1 MFTKNGNI
9 LKVNGN
15 WLNPHVEPEP
25 PEPYP
30 FDEVSIGTQ
39 KWMAKNL
46 DIDDGGEGI
55 RVRTDL
61 IVNGINF
68 GTQYYYTWDA
78 ANRIASNI
86 PGWHLPN
93 KDDID
98 LFKSTV
104 EADARRTGRYNSQMV
119 KSRTGW
125 TRNGSSPLNNVD
137 YYHFNA
143 QPVDYV
149 IYNSNTNTY
158 SGPRTDGYYC
168 CYWGSYFPSAHNVY
182 SIYLS
187 YNSEYLTSYVNDV
200 YSESTYYYSV
210 RLIKDT

>member
-9 LKVNGN
+9 LKINGD
-15 WLNPHVEPEP
+15 WLKPHIE

-30 FDEVSIGTQ
+30 FEEVTIGTQ

-46 DIDDGGEGI
+46 DIDDGGTGI
-55 RVRTDL
+55 QIRNNVTA
-61 IVNGINF
+61 NGVNF
-68 GTQYYYTWDA
+68 GTVYYYTWEA

-98 LFKSTV
+98 LFRSTV
-104 EADARRTGRYNSQMV
+104 EEDARNRGKLNDQMV

-125 TRNGSSPLNNVD
+125 DTSVD
-137 YYHFNA
+137 SNKHNIDAYGFNC
-143 QPVDYV
+143 QPVAAITY
-149 IYNSNTNTY
+149 YSNSGTY
-158 SGPRTDGYYC
+158 TGPSSDGRYC
-168 CYWGSYFPSAHNVY
+168 GYWGSYFQDEHHVY

-187 YNSEYLTSYVNDV
+187 YNNHWLTSTMYDIDGIF
-200 YSESTYYYSV
+200 TYYHAV